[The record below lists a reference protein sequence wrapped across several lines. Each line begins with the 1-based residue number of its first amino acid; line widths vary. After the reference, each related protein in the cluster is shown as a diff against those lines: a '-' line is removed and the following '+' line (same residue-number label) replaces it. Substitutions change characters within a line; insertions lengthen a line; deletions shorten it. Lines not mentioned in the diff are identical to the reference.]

1 VEEAV
6 MEPMV
11 LVDQAVLGVMLETQV
26 IKATVILEIQEQQVQ
41 VEMQALVEQVVQVVT
56 VILLDL

>member
-11 LVDQAVLGVMLETQV
+11 LVDQAVLEVMLETQV
-26 IKATVILEIQEQQVQ
+26 IKDTVILEIQEQQVQ
-41 VEMQALVEQVVQVVT
+41 VEMQDLVVQVVQVVT